1 MPIRRSFRPL
11 VWSSLLVVSL
21 VATGFALSR
30 APIVGVQPDGT
41 ILTPVGQ
48 RLTPAGTQIEVDD
61 RPLGMALS
69 PNHQLLAVVTGSN
82 FASRAL
88 HLIDVSTG
96 TLNQTISINNSFVG
110 VGFSPSGNKIYVGG
124 GTNDVKVFSL
134 TAGGTYAAA
143 VPPTI
148 PVTPGSPAPSGLS
161 VSPDGTRVYVA
172 LNQANAVAVIDTATS
187 AVVTRVAVGTYPYTT
202 VVSADGSKVYVT
214 NWGGKI
220 PTASDFTD
228 GMNPVVVDRRTGIPV
243 SGTVSVIDT
252 ASNHLLKTI
261 DVGLHPTGMALSP
274 RGDRVYVTN
283 ANSDTV
289 SVIDT
294 FRDAVVKTLSVGGV
308 GPGAGPGE
316 GPGNGHGPASAA
328 LLGASPNAVAVSPD
342 GRTLYVANASQNA
355 VAVVDVNG
363 PANDAVRGLI
373 PTGWYPTVVALNA
386 TGDELFIGNGYGFGS
401 IAPATRPGTGRSYTD
416 RVGVVSIVNVPND
429 KQLRD
434 YTKQV
439 RDNDQSTP
447 PALDSKWVT
456 NGDNGGPGGHG
467 HDGPESPNASGPIPK
482 HLGDKSP
489 IKHVFYIIK
498 ENRTYDQVLGDVKK
512 GNGDPRLVM
521 FGAEVSPNH
530 HKLAEEFV
538 LLDNLYCNGQVSRD
552 GHPWSTMAYNTDYI

>member
-1 MPIRRSFRPL
+1 MLSARLCGPRS
-11 VWSSLLVVSL
+11 SSYSLL
-21 VATGFALSR
+21 VATGFAFMEH
-30 APIVGVQPDGT
+30 PTVGVQPDGS

-48 RLTPAGTQIEVDD
+48 RLTPAGTQIQVDD

-88 HLIDVSTG
+88 HLIDVNTG
-96 TLNQTISINNSFVG
+96 TLKQTISINNSFVG
-110 VGFSPSGNKIYVGG
+110 VGFSPSGDKIYVGG

-148 PVTPGSPAPSGLS
+148 PITPGSPAPSGLS

-187 AVVTRVAVGTYPYTT
+187 AIVTRVAVGTYPYTT

-252 ASNHLLKTI
+252 ASNSLLKTI

-274 RGDRVYVTN
+274 SGDRVYVTN

-294 FRDAVVKTLSVGGV
+294 FTDTVVKTLSVGG
-308 GPGAGPGE
+308 GRIQDRAAAARRLAECSGGE
-316 GPGNGHGPASAA
+316 P
-328 LLGASPNAVAVSPD
+328 
-342 GRTLYVANASQNA
+342 GRTDVVRRQRVAERHRRRR
-355 VAVVDVNG
+355 
-363 PANDAVRGLI
+363 RGR
-373 PTGWYPTVVALNA
+373 TC
-386 TGDELFIGNGYGFGS
+386 ERCGS
-401 IAPATRPGTGRSYTD
+401 WAD
-416 RVGVVSIVNVPND
+416 PN
-429 KQLRD
+429 
-434 YTKQV
+434 
-439 RDNDQSTP
+439 
-447 PALDSKWVT
+447 
-456 NGDNGGPGGHG
+456 
-467 HDGPESPNASGPIPK
+467 
-482 HLGDKSP
+482 
-489 IKHVFYIIK
+489 
-498 ENRTYDQVLGDVKK
+498 
-512 GNGDPRLVM
+512 RLVPDRR
-521 FGAEVSPNH
+521 GVECDRRRALHRQRLWIRVDRSSNPGRNGTQ
-530 HKLAEEFV
+530 
-538 LLDNLYCNGQVSRD
+538 LYGSRRRRL
-552 GHPWSTMAYNTDYI
+552 HRRRPERQTAA